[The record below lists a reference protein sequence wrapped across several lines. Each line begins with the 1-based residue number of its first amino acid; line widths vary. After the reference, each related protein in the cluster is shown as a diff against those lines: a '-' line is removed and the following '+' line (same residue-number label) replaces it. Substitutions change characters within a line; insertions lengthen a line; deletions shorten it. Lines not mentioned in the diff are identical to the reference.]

1 MVSVW
6 NGAWVLLQEWDL
18 VLPEVVEGLL
28 EASVVEL
35 AVLVV
40 VVVVELFA
48 ITRFRAVVDLGFLLG
63 LFR

>member
-1 MVSVW
+1 
-6 NGAWVLLQEWDL
+6 
-18 VLPEVVEGLL
+18 LL

-48 ITRFRAVVDLGFLLG
+48 ITRFQAVVDLGLLLG